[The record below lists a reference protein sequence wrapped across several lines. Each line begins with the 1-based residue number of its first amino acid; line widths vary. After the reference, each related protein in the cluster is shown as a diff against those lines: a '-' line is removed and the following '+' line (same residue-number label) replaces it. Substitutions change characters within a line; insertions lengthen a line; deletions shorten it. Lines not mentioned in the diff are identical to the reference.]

1 MIEGVKTITIYII
14 AGKVI
19 CHEWATV
26 NLTDQ
31 LPRGNSTAVH
41 ISNTH
46 IKER

>member
-1 MIEGVKTITIYII
+1 MEDLDTHSF
-14 AGKVI
+14 
-19 CHEWATV
+19 HEWATV